1 MGGAVGGFLDDV
13 VGIDDSGGIVG
24 SVSDAGADLDD
35 FVNEEIPGG
44 WTTVAVVAGGTA
56 LASGALGGATAG
68 TAAGAGT
75 AGGVAG
81 GTGLTIGAGG
91 ATGLTAGTTAAGIG
105 GGALGTGLTVGGLT
119 AAELAAAGTAA
130 AGLGTAATALKPGLT
145 AAELASSTATGG
157 LTGGPSIMGLEGTTG
172 LVPGSTGAGFT
183 ATGAGAPGLT
193 SMGGGQGLL
202 TGAAGGGTLGATGV
216 TAAGSTAVLG
226 ELGSLVNNPQVLGQG
241 IIGVDA
247 TGNAITGTV
256 LSDGSFIDQAGRL
269 FNQAGDLVKQFTQS
283 ELGQILGGA
292 AQTYINQ
299 EFLSNL
305 ADEQRQLGA
314 QTAARAEQLGAA
326 AAVPFTPYTVTTG
339 LGTSTVSPTGAT
351 AQLAA
356 PYQAISEQTAQQA
369 QQAFGAINP
378 AQASQTLYG
387 QLEAL
392 QAPGRQIEQNRLL
405 GTLGQKGLLG
415 FGQNL
420 PTVGGQVQAV
430 NPYVQSLLTAQE
442 TARGQNA
449 LAAQQYGTS
458 EAQRQAALGSS
469 LLGVGTGLEAQA
481 AQRLGQAGTLGIGL
495 TQLGQT
501 DAGRALGAGLS
512 GLEFQTK
519 MNLNAA
525 DIEAARQRALASAA
539 SNTVGSV
546 FGLPQTGTTSTG
558 GSTLSNVQNLI
569 NTGQSAYNLYNTGS
583 TLFSNLG
590 RLF

>member
-24 SVSDAGADLDD
+24 SVSEAGADLDD

-56 LASGALGGATAG
+56 LATGALGGATAG

-130 AGLGTAATALKPGLT
+130 AGVGGALAGAGVPTAGPAANLGGSLIG
-145 AAELASSTATGG
+145 
-157 LTGGPSIMGLEGTTG
+157 GLEGTTG
-172 LVPGSTGAGFT
+172 LTTTGSGLGFT

-193 SMGGGQGLL
+193 TMGGGQGLL

-226 ELGSLVNNPQVLGQG
+226 ELGSLVNNPSVLGQG

-269 FNQAGDLVKQFTQS
+269 FNQAGDLVKSLTQS
-283 ELGQILGGA
+283 ELGQILGSA
-292 AQTYINQ
+292 AQTYLRQDLLNQ
-299 EFLSNL
+299 IAE
-305 ADEQRQLGA
+305 DQRQLGA

-326 AAVPFTPYTVTTG
+326 SAVPFTPYTVTSG
-339 LGTSTVSPTGAT
+339 LGSAQVTPTGAT
-351 AQLAA
+351 TTLAA
-356 PYQAISEQTAQQA
+356 PYQSIAEQTAQQA
-369 QQAFGAINP
+369 GQAFGAINP
-378 AQASQTLYG
+378 AQASQTLFG

-405 GTLGQKGLLG
+405 GSLGQKGLLG
-415 FGQNL
+415 FSQNL
-420 PTVGGQVQAV
+420 PTVGGAVTGV
-430 NPYVQSLLTAQE
+430 NPYFQSLLSAQE
-442 TARGQNA
+442 TARAQNA
-449 LAAQQYGTS
+449 LAAQQFGTS
-458 EAQRQAALGSS
+458 EAQRQAALGTS

-501 DAGRALGAGLS
+501 DAANALRAGLT
-512 GLEFQTK
+512 GLGYQTA

-525 DIEAARQRALASAA
+525 DVQAQRQRELSQAA
-539 SNTVGSV
+539 SSTIGDI
-546 FGLPQTGTTSTG
+546 FGLPQAGASSSG
-558 GSTLSNVQNLI
+558 SSTLGTAQNLI
-569 NTGQSAYNLYNTGS
+569 NTGQQAYNLYNTGS